1 MLVSNLYGVPSRNF
15 LRESVL
21 DEQEKQEALSAVL
34 AAVEEGGERRSALYQ
49 WMLDNHDAFSEM
61 VSRRR
66 PNWKRLA
73 EVFTGLG
80 LSDGDKPLVAETVR
94 QYWWRV
100 RQSKSGVKLHRRKKR
115 KSSGQERQERLEYD
129 VVEHVSP
136 SSHSRSSV
144 SPVARSS
151 PVGGPSQALSSSGD
165 KPSSGSD
172 DDNGLAAIE
181 AEMNRRSGRI

>member
-1 MLVSNLYGVPSRNF
+1 
-15 LRESVL
+15 
-21 DEQEKQEALSAVL
+21 
-34 AAVEEGGERRSALYQ
+34 
-49 WMLDNHDAFSEM
+49 
-61 VSRRR
+61 
-66 PNWKRLA
+66 
-73 EVFTGLG
+73 
-80 LSDGDKPLVAETVR
+80 LVAETVR